1 MTSSWRA
8 NSLGSRFWIQKDLG
22 EYSPGSN
29 IKFYFRIK
37 KIYIIQVQDEE
48 EEFQLTKVNVSL
60 ESRMNPQKQKT
71 QNL

>member
-1 MTSSWRA
+1 M
-8 NSLGSRFWIQKDLG
+8 GSRFWIQKDLG

-48 EEFQLTKVNVSL
+48 EVRVSVD
-60 ESRMNPQKQKT
+60 
-71 QNL
+71 

>member
-48 EEFQLTKVNVSL
+48 EVRVSVDFQFKFG
-60 ESRMNPQKQKT
+60 
-71 QNL
+71 NLGER